1 MWASRM
7 RGSTVLR
14 RRSPPGRP
22 SCGRQSRDP
31 GTRGGRHVE
40 GAPMSSWPMSDTA
53 APATIA
59 IATMR
64 STRGTRAGATAAR
77 RRPCIDLRPRRQDA
91 RQPPVLPPN
100 GILIPGTLAN
110 PAGATAGQVPVAAS
124 CAAPGSDQYLAQ
136 LCRRPSTSIVTIN
149 CSSSSSSTA
158 SSQSPPNL
166 RLRRRTRSTSASNPL
181 TTITPSSATAATLS
195 LPSSSTALRGG
206 VNAGGDARMSCHH
219 RGTRSRTA

>member
-1 MWASRM
+1 M
-7 RGSTVLR
+7 RGSAVVR

-22 SCGRQSRDP
+22 SRGRQSRDP
-31 GTRGGRHVE
+31 GARGGRHVE
-40 GAPMSSWPMSDTA
+40 GAPMISWPMSDAA

-124 CAAPGSDQYLAQ
+124 CAAPGSDKYLAQ

-149 CSSSSSSTA
+149 CSSSSSTA

>member
-1 MWASRM
+1 MRASRM

-31 GTRGGRHVE
+31 GARGGRHVE
-40 GAPMSSWPMSDTA
+40 GAPMSSWPMSDAA

-136 LCRRPSTSIVTIN
+136 LSRRPSTSIVTIN
-149 CSSSSSSTA
+149 CSSSSSTA